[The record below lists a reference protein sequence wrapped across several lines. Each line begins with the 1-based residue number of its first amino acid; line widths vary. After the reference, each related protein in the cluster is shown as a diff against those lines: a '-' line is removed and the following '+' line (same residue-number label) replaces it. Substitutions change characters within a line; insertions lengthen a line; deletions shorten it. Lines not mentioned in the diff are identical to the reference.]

1 MNEDEQNID
10 PYFGGGESLEP
21 EPLEIDLDALT
32 EEQRHQIA
40 LKYALQ
46 TGEFIP
52 RSMMP
57 GQPEPQAPVADPADE
72 WEPMDGESVKDYTK
86 RMMARERQTMREE
99 LLKETGQRFGAGATH
114 AAAEM
119 LTRTVENSAN
129 MPEAAKPYLREI
141 IPGLLKANPALAN
154 GLDELG
160 IQQLTHL
167 AIGRAYAEGKLQV
180 GTPSTQR
187 EDFIPTPRG
196 TDLAP
201 GIDQTVYESSIRMWQ
216 ELRDYPRDE
225 KTGALLRPSPAELRD
240 LGVIR

>member
-10 PYFGGGESLEP
+10 PYFGGGESPEP
-21 EPLEIDLDALT
+21 EPTEIDLDALT

-52 RSMMP
+52 RAMMP
-57 GQPEPQAPVADPADE
+57 GQPEPQAPVTDPADV

-119 LTRTVENSAN
+119 LTRTVENTGN
-129 MPEAAKPYLREI
+129 IPEAAKPFLRKM
-141 IPGLLKANPALAN
+141 IPDLLKQNPNLAN
-154 GLDELG
+154 GIDELG
-160 IQQLTHL
+160 IAQLRRL
-167 AIGRAYAEGKLQV
+167 AIGEAVEAGAYIA

-196 TDLAP
+196 TELAP

-216 ELRDYPRDE
+216 ELRDFPRDE
-225 KTGALLRPSPAELRD
+225 KGNLLRPSPSELRD